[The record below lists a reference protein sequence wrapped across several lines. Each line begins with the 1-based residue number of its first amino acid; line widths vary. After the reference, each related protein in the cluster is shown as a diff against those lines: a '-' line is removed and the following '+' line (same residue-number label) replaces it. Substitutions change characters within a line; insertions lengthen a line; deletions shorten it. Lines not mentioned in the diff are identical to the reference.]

1 MLARASGQ
9 HVIRRGHAYL
19 ASLANFE
26 RSVQRALPD
35 NARMRPLLSELSNPH
50 TRFPAIHVTGTNGKG
65 STSAMAAA
73 LLSAHGYRVGLY
85 TSPHIVSLT
94 ERIQI
99 DGDSCSE
106 EELDNALC
114 RVSWAAA
121 RAGVT
126 PSWFEAITAA
136 AFTLLADAAIDVGVI
151 EVGLLGRLDA
161 TNVLDADVVV
171 VTNIGMDHSE
181 LVDGDR
187 TRASVAQ
194 EKAAIVRPGS
204 TLILGESDIRL
215 RPAFERRRPATIVT
229 AGADTNVAI
238 RKRGPEGATVDI
250 TTPARR
256 HRGVQIGMLGDH
268 QAHNASLAVAAAEAL
283 LSTPLVTSL
292 VSAELQR
299 LSVPGRAEITA
310 RQPLMLLDG
319 AHNREA
325 ASALAA
331 TIADY
336 LPAAVSGAKVLV
348 CGFLSGRDPRA
359 FLDRLAP
366 SGFDALV
373 ATTPRSPRAIPA
385 AHLCRAVPMLSRPG
399 SRYVAD
405 PAAAVDIAIAAA
417 DVGGLV
423 VVTGSLYLISQVR
436 PRLVSRSPQ
445 ARTRPT

>member
-1 MLARASGQ
+1 
-9 HVIRRGHAYL
+9 
-19 ASLANFE
+19 
-26 RSVQRALPD
+26 
-35 NARMRPLLSELSNPH
+35 
-50 TRFPAIHVTGTNGKG
+50 
-65 STSAMAAA
+65 
-73 LLSAHGYRVGLY
+73 
-85 TSPHIVSLT
+85 
-94 ERIQI
+94 
-99 DGDSCSE
+99 
-106 EELDNALC
+106 
-114 RVSWAAA
+114 
-121 RAGVT
+121 
-126 PSWFEAITAA
+126 
-136 AFTLLADAAIDVGVI
+136 
-151 EVGLLGRLDA
+151 
-161 TNVLDADVVV
+161 
-171 VTNIGMDHSE
+171 
-181 LVDGDR
+181 
-187 TRASVAQ
+187 
-194 EKAAIVRPGS
+194 
-204 TLILGESDIRL
+204 
-215 RPAFERRRPATIVT
+215 
-229 AGADTNVAI
+229 
-238 RKRGPEGATVDI
+238 
-250 TTPARR
+250 
-256 HRGVQIGMLGDH
+256 VQIGMLGDH